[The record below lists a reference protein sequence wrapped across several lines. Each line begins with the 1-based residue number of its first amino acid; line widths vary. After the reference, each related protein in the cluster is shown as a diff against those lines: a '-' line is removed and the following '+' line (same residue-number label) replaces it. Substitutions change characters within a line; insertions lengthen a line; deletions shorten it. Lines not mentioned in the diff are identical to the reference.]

1 MDWDDQIQVREYH
14 RRWRA
19 KNKEKYNALGK
30 KWKNANK
37 DKLKEHFNKYRQSPK
52 GIKMRRIHGWRQQ
65 GIKCDGEWDELYE
78 WYQTTTNCNIC
89 GASFQ
94 DVKRCLDHDHTIE
107 GYNVRQVLCYSCNQ
121 FHNEL

>member
-65 GIKCDGEWDELYE
+65 GIKC
-78 WYQTTTNCNIC
+78 
-89 GASFQ
+89 
-94 DVKRCLDHDHTIE
+94 KRCLDHDHTIE